1 MLKIKRYTV
10 KKGDTLWSI
19 SKKFYGIG
27 SLYYH
32 IAIENNID
40 NPDTIKVGDK
50 LKIPMNVILV
60 EKVDDKENES
70 IIKKSK

>member
-1 MLKIKRYTV
+1 MLKIKTYTV

-19 SKKFYGIG
+19 SKKFYGVG

-32 IAIENNID
+32 IAIKNNIE

-50 LKIPMNVILV
+50 LKIPMNVIMV
-60 EKVDDKENES
+60 EKIED
-70 IIKKSK
+70 

>member
-1 MLKIKRYTV
+1 MNKIKKYTV

-19 SKKFYGIG
+19 SKKFYGVG

-50 LKIPMNVILV
+50 LKIPMNVVLI
-60 EKVDDKENES
+60 EKIGDKE
-70 IIKKSK
+70 

>member
-27 SLYYH
+27 RLYYY

-40 NPDTIKVGDK
+40 NPDKIKVGDK
-50 LKIPMNVILV
+50 LKIPMDVVLV
-60 EKVDDKENES
+60 EKVSDDNG
-70 IIKKSK
+70 